1 MTIDDI
7 KNKKTSPVNNAPVTP
22 PTNPIEAIDTFNK
35 LSTTN
40 KPAETKTEAPKVET
54 PKVTSS
60 QELIDV
66 LNAVK
71 PDEAKL
77 KAEQQ
82 KLARD
87 KLFASLNRGIS
98 NLSNLYFT
106 TQYAPAVKQSTG
118 LSEYYQQRYDKLQ
131 DDYKNDLYR
140 YANARLAQVKNKQDE
155 DYQNA
160 MINLKYNQYAGEEA
174 RKNAERQEESYYNQ
188 LKAINQQLE
197 NEYLP
202 KEKEQE
208 LKNKKADLQLKL
220 KRMGVLNA
228 QEEKL
233 RKEIQTGEDK
243 NSVYWPIDERGTQVK
258 IPKSKLTKTNISQIY
273 EALGGPETFTD
284 MMGNT
289 KPVTQDQMEQFIGR
303 NIGNSGSGKA
313 RRLVSNLAGKLGTS
327 NYSEFE

>member
-22 PTNPIEAIDTFNK
+22 PTNPVEAIDTFNK

-40 KPAETKTEAPKVET
+40 KPAETKTEAPKMET

-131 DDYKNDLYR
+131 DDYKNDLYK

-160 MINLKYNQYAGEEA
+160 MIDLKYNQYANEEA
-174 RKNAERQEESYYNQ
+174 RKNAERQEESALNE
-188 LKAINQQLE
+188 LEAINKMLE

-202 KEKEQE
+202 KEQE
-208 LKNKKADLQLKL
+208 LKLKNLKASVEQKLASARASNASASRTYAGMKAD
-220 KRMGVLNA
+220 
-228 QEEKL
+228 
-233 RKEIQTGEDK
+233 EDK

-273 EALGGPETFTD
+273 KALGGPETFTD
-284 MMGNT
+284 MEGNT

-313 RRLVSNLAGKLGTS
+313 RRLVNNLAGKLGTS